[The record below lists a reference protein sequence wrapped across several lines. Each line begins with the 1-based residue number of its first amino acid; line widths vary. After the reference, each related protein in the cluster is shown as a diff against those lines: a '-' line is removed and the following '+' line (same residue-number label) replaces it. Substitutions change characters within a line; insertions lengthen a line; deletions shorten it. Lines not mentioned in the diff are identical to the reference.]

1 MPEVE
6 QVLDLIERKY
16 DSQVFCH
23 KLVPDTINFEMVK
36 ALASVASVASLMFIK
51 SGQGF
56 KPKFVTQ
63 ATEAAKSV
71 VNFYSVQKV
80 SIDSI
85 FFTHVVLH

>member
-36 ALASVASVASLMFIK
+36 ALASVASVLNQNLSLRRRRL
-51 SGQGF
+51 
-56 KPKFVTQ
+56 PRV
-63 ATEAAKSV
+63 
-71 VNFYSVQKV
+71 
-80 SIDSI
+80 
-85 FFTHVVLH
+85 